1 MKNAIRISVEK
12 PCSEKFENFRKTAA
26 GGFCGS
32 CQMEVIDFTEMTSK
46 ELVKYLSNS
55 SDKTCG
61 RFQVSQLKT
70 HEPMVSSKSNSSF
83 VSRGL
88 IAMSFS
94 LLSLCALS
102 NLQAQEVANNETPMQ
117 IESNILGRTI
127 VMGENAVEQYTV
139 TGIVLDEENL
149 PLGGVNVV
157 LKGTKEGTVT
167 DFDGTFEFPRTLDV
181 GETLVFSYLGYDS
194 KEYTVVESES
204 EVIEITISFDASDII
219 LMGAVEV
226 EGVYTSK
233 RNIFQKFAGLFKK

>member
-1 MKNAIRISVEK
+1 
-12 PCSEKFENFRKTAA
+12 
-26 GGFCGS
+26 
-32 CQMEVIDFTEMTSK
+32 
-46 ELVKYLSNS
+46 
-55 SDKTCG
+55 
-61 RFQVSQLKT
+61 
-70 HEPMVSSKSNSSF
+70 
-83 VSRGL
+83 
-88 IAMSFS
+88 MSFS